1 MAGRLIYSAITSL
14 DGYLADESG
23 AYEWSAPDQEGM
35 ALVNEWERSLGTYL
49 LGRRMYLES
58 VYWETAGE
66 GTELTPLEREFADIW
81 LSAEKVVYSRT
92 LASVETARTRIERE
106 FDVEAVRAMK
116 AEATADLAVS
126 GPTLAAPAL
135 AAGLVDEVRLLLH
148 PVTVGGGLA
157 AFPRGLRLRLGLLEE
172 RRLKSGTIGLRYSVD
187 GVTSDEGER
196 PESGGAPA

>member
-23 AYEWSAPDQEGM
+23 AYEWSAPDEEGM
-35 ALVNEWERSLGTYL
+35 ALVSEWERAYGTYL
-49 LGRRMYLES
+49 LGRRMYEES

-66 GTELTPLEREFADIW
+66 KAELSPVEREFADVW
-81 LSAEKVVYSRT
+81 LAADKVVYSRT
-92 LASVETARTRIERE
+92 LDSVETARTRIERE

-135 AAGLVDEVRLLLH
+135 AAGLVDEVRLLLN

-172 RRLKSGTIGLRYSVD
+172 RHLKGGAVALRYAVD
-187 GVTSDEGER
+187 GVESD
-196 PESGGAPA
+196 GGTPSDGDGA